1 MERAA
6 LASRANDDEVGTEV
20 RRDIQKLVPLR
31 SAPDDPIGV
40 NAVGAGTRARDGVV
54 ELDTPTGCRV
64 PDWGKRSGRILLGAN
79 ATGAR
84 A

>member
-40 NAVGAGTRARDGVV
+40 KAVGAGTRA
-54 ELDTPTGCRV
+54 
-64 PDWGKRSGRILLGAN
+64 
-79 ATGAR
+79 
-84 A
+84 